1 MGSKS
6 SISQLAPQIAAMRR
20 CTWALQA
27 LPLLFAAWSTLPYVQ
42 SANIH
47 VKLRRAHHQSSKH
60 HNLEAVAD
68 TFALSESSS
77 TESSTIDLVGLGL
90 TSWSDI
96 ESNVTDQTEI
106 LNASHNLIQDVSGTN
121 LSSAT
126 DLVSIDLS
134 SNNLTS
140 VVGVIFPSNL
150 TTLDLSNNSIK
161 SFEVRETDFTL
172 LSNLSGFKMD
182 NLEQSDCPT
191 SSASTETIGNVQIC
205 VVSDYVFQTAYFR
218 TKSAWQAGKGVIYLS
233 VIVSALISLWFLALL
248 VGHTIKRKQNS
259 AKDLEQRDTMETSY
273 STQSRNW
280 SLSKQEDLPGDVRF
294 DPEFTSLRIDPSD
307 VMQVRTLAHGGFA
320 MTSLV
325 HLGDK
330 QAVMKKVA
338 MHAQGQDRDQM
349 LAFMDEIRVCA
360 KLDHPKV
367 MGFLGI
373 MWASPSDLA
382 AIVEYVPHGSL
393 NLFLKE
399 KKSAR
404 KSSRSQFTWMQS
416 TKEWPSKISLA
427 LQISEAL
434 VYLQSFSPP
443 VIHGHL
449 KAECVLLGSSWEVKL
464 SGLGYKLDTSS
475 FSGEDRV
482 WVAPEVLASGQFD
495 EKSDIYSFG
504 VVLSELDCCKPPVS
518 HRASR
523 RQSVES
529 GILPKPKFCDDCPP
543 EILQIAQSCLE
554 DDGGGRP
561 TAMELYYSFRQLQRQ
576 SEAER
581 RASTNK

>member
-1 MGSKS
+1 MT
-6 SISQLAPQIAAMRR
+6 RR
-20 CTWALQA
+20 
-27 LPLLFAAWSTLPYVQ
+27 LPTVGDWLTDEGM
-42 SANIH
+42 NRNKI
-47 VKLRRAHHQSSKH
+47 
-60 HNLEAVAD
+60 
-68 TFALSESSS
+68 
-77 TESSTIDLVGLGL
+77 IDLVGLGL

-106 LNASHNLIQDVSGTN
+106 LNISSNPLDTIEFESTHQELQTLNCANTSLTKLDLRMTYLISLDASDNLLSSFDEIILPSTVASLNASHNLIQDVSGTN

-150 TTLDLSNNSIK
+150 TTLDLSNNNIK
-161 SFEVRETDFTL
+161 SFEV
-172 LSNLSGFKMD
+172 
-182 NLEQSDCPT
+182 P
-191 SSASTETIGNVQIC
+191 
-205 VVSDYVFQTAYFR
+205 
-218 TKSAWQAGKGVIYLS
+218 WQAGKGVIYLS
-233 VIVSALISLWFLALL
+233 VI
-248 VGHTIKRKQNS
+248 
-259 AKDLEQRDTMETSY
+259 
-273 STQSRNW
+273 
-280 SLSKQEDLPGDVRF
+280 EDLPGDVRF

-330 QAVMKKVA
+330 QAVMKKVT
-338 MHAQGQDRDQM
+338 MHAQSQDRDQM

-427 LQISEAL
+427 LQIAEAL

-449 KAECVLLGSSWEVKL
+449 KAE
-464 SGLGYKLDTSS
+464 S
-475 FSGEDRV
+475 FAAV
-482 WVAPEVLASGQFD
+482 P
-495 EKSDIYSFG
+495 
-504 VVLSELDCCKPPVS
+504 
-518 HRASR
+518 
-523 RQSVES
+523 
-529 GILPKPKFCDDCPP
+529 
-543 EILQIAQSCLE
+543 
-554 DDGGGRP
+554 
-561 TAMELYYSFRQLQRQ
+561 
-576 SEAER
+576 
-581 RASTNK
+581 